1 MTISAPHSPG
11 GFIKV
16 KASKSVAK
24 MAKAFCLFT
33 CSVSKEKSF
42 ISLTTK
48 GSAEVGIF
56 LDEILTRSDNRT
68 DEIEF

>member
-42 ISLTTK
+42 ISP
-48 GSAEVGIF
+48 
-56 LDEILTRSDNRT
+56 
-68 DEIEF
+68 IESGYWTSTAK